1 MFFRIENML
10 VDDIITSESIFKV
23 IPDFI
28 DLLTVNEDTDYKRV
42 NINHYNILINR
53 EKVLSFHK
61 REYRDKAFKMISDYL
76 LNLEPEIKRVL
87 R

>member
-10 VDDIITSESIFKV
+10 VDNIITSETVFKV
-23 IPDFI
+23 IPDFV
-28 DLLTVNEDTDYKRV
+28 DLLTVNDDTDYKRV
-42 NINHYNILINR
+42 NSTHYNILING
-53 EKVLSFHK
+53 EPVLSFHK

-76 LNLEPEIKRVL
+76 LHLEPEIKRVL